1 MNFILTY
8 ITIGVILA
16 WLAEILANYLERH
29 LKRYD
34 LTNEL
39 TWGIR
44 VMGILLWPVCLI
56 VFLVNYIKTRFEL

>member
-29 LKRYD
+29 LKRDD
-34 LTNEL
+34 LTDEL
-39 TWGIR
+39 TWGLR
-44 VMGILLWPVCLI
+44 AMGIIL
-56 VFLVNYIKTRFEL
+56 